1 MTQPHH
7 LTEELIAKAEEW
19 DGFQAGVANIHEILD
34 GPSYKAATGENW
46 EDNHLEQNTL
56 WLPNAHSLLVLAMHH
71 PQDNPW
77 LDWFD
82 RGNTEG
88 NRRMTEISEALAIWL
103 LRTHGVRAQPLP
115 YQVERG
121 GVYLKDAAVFAGLGV
136 VGKNNLMLHH
146 KWGASVRLRSI
157 LIEDRLPSS
166 GPLQNFDPCHR
177 CAMPCRKACPENAFS
192 QGKYRRPACIQRL
205 ASDQT
210 HPIDST
216 QRDSEGSPILVT
228 EWCRRCEFACPVGKK

>member
-1 MTQPHH
+1 MTQHRH
-7 LTEELIAKAEEW
+7 LAEELIAKAEEW
-19 DGFQAGVANIHEILD
+19 DGFQAGVATIDEVLD
-34 GPSYKAATGENW
+34 GPSYKAAAGVNW
-46 EDNHLEQNTL
+46 KDNHSEQTTV
-56 WLPNAHSLLVLAMHH
+56 WLPNARSLLVLAMHH
-71 PQDNPW
+71 PRDDPR

-82 RGNTEG
+82 RGNTAG
-88 NRRMTEISEALAIWL
+88 NRRMTEISEALAAWL

-136 VGKNNLMLHH
+136 VGKNNLLLHR
-146 KWGASVRLRSI
+146 KWGASVRLRSV

-166 GPLQNFDPCHR
+166 GPLKNFDPCHR

-192 QGKYRRPACIQRL
+192 RGQYHRPACIQRL
-205 ASDQT
+205 DFDWA
-210 HPIDST
+210 HPIDSG

-228 EWCRRCEFACPVGKK
+228 EWCRRCEFACPVGEK